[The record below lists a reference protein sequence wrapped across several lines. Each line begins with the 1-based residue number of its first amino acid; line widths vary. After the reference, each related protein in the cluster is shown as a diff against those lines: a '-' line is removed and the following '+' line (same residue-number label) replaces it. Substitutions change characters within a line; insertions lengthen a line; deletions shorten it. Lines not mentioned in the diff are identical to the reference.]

1 MKICKRIKAT
11 VLALC
16 LVIGMCAVSFP
27 QTVHAEY
34 GDNAYAF
41 MKQLQSNY
49 PYRQVNS
56 SNGMLS
62 GAEEWLKAQIAT
74 MGYEYMAQPFT
85 MTSADG
91 VTPCYGENLIFKTGS
106 K

>member
-1 MKICKRIKAT
+1 MHGSEYLPDFGKEVSMKICKRIKAT

-49 PYRQVNS
+49 PYRQVKRNAVRS
-56 SNGMLS
+56 RGMVK
-62 GAEEWLKAQIAT
+62 GT
-74 MGYEYMAQPFT
+74 DCY
-85 MTSADG
+85 DG
-91 VTPCYGENLIFKTGS
+91 L
-106 K
+106 

>member
-34 GDNAYAF
+34 GDIC
-41 MKQLQSNY
+41 
-49 PYRQVNS
+49 V
-56 SNGMLS
+56 
-62 GAEEWLKAQIAT
+62 
-74 MGYEYMAQPFT
+74 YEA
-85 MTSADG
+85 AA
-91 VTPCYGENLIFKTGS
+91 V
-106 K
+106 

>member
-16 LVIGMCAVSFP
+16 LVIGMCAVSLP

-41 MKQLQSNY
+41 MKQLQSKWNAV
-49 PYRQVNS
+49 RS
-56 SNGMLS
+56 RGMV
-62 GAEEWLKAQIAT
+62 KVT
-74 MGYEYMAQPFT
+74 DCY
-85 MTSADG
+85 DG
-91 VTPCYGENLIFKTGS
+91 L
-106 K
+106 

>member
-11 VLALC
+11 VLSLC
-16 LVIGMCAVSFP
+16 LIIGMCAASLP
-27 QTVHAEY
+27 QTVRAEY
-34 GDNAYAF
+34 GDNAYSF

-62 GAEEWLKAQIAT
+62 GAEEWLKAQIVT

-91 VTPCYGENLIFKTGS
+91 VTPCYGENLIF
-106 K
+106 